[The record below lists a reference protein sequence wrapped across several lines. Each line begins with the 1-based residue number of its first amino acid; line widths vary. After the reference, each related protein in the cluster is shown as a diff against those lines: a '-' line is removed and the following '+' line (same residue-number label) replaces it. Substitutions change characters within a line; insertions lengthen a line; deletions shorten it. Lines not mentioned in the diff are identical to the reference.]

1 MTGNYLMKFFKVE
14 KRAFISPLLLS
25 IIEEN
30 SSF

>member
-1 MTGNYLMKFFKVE
+1 MNSFKVT
-14 KRAFISPLLLS
+14 KRAFISPSLLS